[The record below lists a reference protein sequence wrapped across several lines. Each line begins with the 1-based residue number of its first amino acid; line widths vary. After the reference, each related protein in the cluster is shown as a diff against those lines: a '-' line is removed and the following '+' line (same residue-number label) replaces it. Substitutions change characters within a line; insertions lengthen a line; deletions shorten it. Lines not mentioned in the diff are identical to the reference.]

1 MGLKNFKYSN
11 VQHKVHGANKTTHK
25 VHIKNG
31 KGYKCVTCVRGG
43 RRMHHSKKPLSIAE
57 MDLIKAG
64 KFIPGLFNGL
74 TKKTRKR

>member
-1 MGLKNFKYSN
+1 MGLKTFKYSN
-11 VQHKVHGANKTTHK
+11 VQHKMHGGQKTTRK

-31 KGYKCVTCVRGG
+31 KGYKCVTCVRNG
-43 RRMHHSKKPLSIAE
+43 RRTHHSKTPLSVVE
-57 MDLIKAG
+57 MNFIKAG